1 MCKKILLLFL
11 FSLSQLILSQNI
23 DSIEFVS
30 SNAIILGSK
39 INIIIKP
46 IKNNKKA
53 KARIKVEYKDN
64 SFSKKIS
71 QKEYLNIC
79 NSISNIKDKINTN
92 SKDSIKTR
100 CIDGSSTEI
109 VIFKNNT
116 NRKYFLDCISP
127 KDKIDDDRKSF
138 WYAVKFILE
147 TAKMKIEDIY

>member
-11 FSLSQLILSQNI
+11 ISLGQLILSQNI

-92 SKDSIKTR
+92 SKDSIKP
-100 CIDGSSTEI
+100 D
-109 VIFKNNT
+109 VLMDHLLK
-116 NRKYFLDCISP
+116 L
-127 KDKIDDDRKSF
+127 
-138 WYAVKFILE
+138 
-147 TAKMKIEDIY
+147 